1 MSATVLN
8 VKKVTSKFNN
18 SPAFR
23 LDLLTEKGIKS
34 KTVNKG
40 SGDYYLLIQKYGD
53 VEGLKGLKVEVDLVN
68 SEFKEGWVNVYF
80 KR

>member
-1 MSATVLN
+1 MATVLS

-18 SPAFR
+18 APAFR

-34 KTVNKG
+34 KTVNKD
-40 SGDYYLLIQKYGD
+40 SRDYNLLVQRYGD
-53 VEGLKGLKVEVDLVN
+53 VERLKGIKIEVDLVN
-68 SEFKEGWVNVYF
+68 SPLKEGWVNVYF